1 MYLDNKCLFGDALDD
16 KNFGNQKHNEELIK
30 PKRTKSKLSE
40 IYTIN
45 IQSLFY
51 VMSDIFYQQIL
62 TEQHLYLNA
71 MSKLQM
77 VELES
82 SLKILRKLTT
92 ILS

>member
-1 MYLDNKCLFGDALDD
+1 
-16 KNFGNQKHNEELIK
+16 
-30 PKRTKSKLSE
+30 
-40 IYTIN
+40 
-45 IQSLFY
+45 
-51 VMSDIFYQQIL
+51 MSDIFYQQIL

-71 MSKLQM
+71 ISKLQM